1 MKLKILILS
10 LLLVVC
16 LGAEAQT
23 AKAGPQL
30 HEVKEAV
37 MHLDSV
43 VTALHGW
50 KAGRLPQGSLEESRK
65 IWQTFRESVYEGE
78 YKHALDLYFGENA
91 DGEKNAGN
99 FLLVLMYSS
108 QRYRFFSDVLRPLLG
123 EFMGKDAALEMYVDI
138 LRLEKEME
146 DLAACLAAIERERS
160 AIQAY

>member
-1 MKLKILILS
+1 MDGRRGRCHKDRLKR
-10 LLLVVC
+10 V
-16 LGAEAQT
+16 
-23 AKAGPQL
+23 
-30 HEVKEAV
+30 
-37 MHLDSV
+37 
-43 VTALHGW
+43 
-50 KAGRLPQGSLEESRK
+50 GRSGRHSGSRY
-65 IWQTFRESVYEGE
+65 TRGE